1 MASFLPQ
8 PGLACPAHSPCCVEC
23 AFGKGMVILSAIHV
37 EWACE
42 VGLMGRYDPWEL
54 KLGGSIDGLV
64 TALRETKGKW
74 EERGRVR
81 RSNNRMR
88 FVHLLLE
95 HLRIRM
101 PSREYLHLCVCCFA
115 LF

>member
-1 MASFLPQ
+1 MWSARS
-8 PGLACPAHSPCCVEC
+8 GRAW
-23 AFGKGMVILSAIHV
+23 ILSAIHV
-37 EWACE
+37 EWGCG

-54 KLGGSIDGLV
+54 KLGGSIDGIV

>member
-1 MASFLPQ
+1 
-8 PGLACPAHSPCCVEC
+8 
-23 AFGKGMVILSAIHV
+23 MVILSAIHV
-37 EWACE
+37 EWVCG
-42 VGLMGRYDPWEL
+42 VRLMGRYDPWEL
-54 KLGGSIDGLV
+54 KLGGSIDGIV

-101 PSREYLHLCVCCFA
+101 PSREYLHLCVCLA
-115 LF
+115 LLCVALRVALLLRLRVALLLL